1 MVVSIGTSGTVFGV
15 SAVPAADAT
24 GAVAGFA
31 DATGGFL
38 PLVCTL
44 NAARV
49 LDAAARM
56 LGVDHAGLD
65 ALALQAPPGAD
76 GLVLVPYLEG
86 ERTPNRPHATGAVHG
101 LRLANSTPAHLA
113 RAAVEGMLCALADGL
128 DAVLGQGMRM
138 DRVILIGGG
147 ARSAAVQAIAPA
159 IFGVPV
165 VVAPP
170 GEYVADGAA
179 RQAAWLVSGD
189 PEPPQWTSGAAVTRE
204 ADPAPAV
211 RAAYAEVRELVR
223 DGPG

>member
-1 MVVSIGTSGTVFGV
+1 
-15 SAVPAADAT
+15 
-24 GAVAGFA
+24 
-31 DATGGFL
+31 
-38 PLVCTL
+38 
-44 NAARV
+44 
-49 LDAAARM
+49 LDE
-56 LGVDHAGLD
+56 
-65 ALALQAPPGAD
+65 LALQAPPGAD

-101 LRLANSTPAHLA
+101 LRLATSTPAHLA

-128 DAVLGQGMRM
+128 DAVLAQGMRM

-179 RQAAWLVSGD
+179 RQAAWLLSGEV
-189 PEPPQWTSGAAVTRE
+189 EPPQWTIAGATTVQ
-204 ADPAPAV
+204 ADPTPAV
-211 RAAYAEVRELVR
+211 RDAYAQARELVR
-223 DGPG
+223 DVP